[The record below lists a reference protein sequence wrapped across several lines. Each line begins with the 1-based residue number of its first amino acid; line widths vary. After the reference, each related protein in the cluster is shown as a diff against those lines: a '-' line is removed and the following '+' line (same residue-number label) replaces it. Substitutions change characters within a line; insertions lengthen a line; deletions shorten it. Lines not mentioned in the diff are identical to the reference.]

1 MTAQDLKKSILQL
14 AIQGKLVEQRKE
26 EGTAEELYKQIQE
39 EKQKLIKENKIKKSK
54 PLPEITD
61 EEIPFDIPDTWKW
74 VRLNEIVDMY
84 TGNSISK
91 SLKEQKYSK
100 IDNGYDYIGTKDV
113 NFNSFINYDN
123 GTKIPFE
130 EIKFRKAY
138 QNSVLMCIE
147 GGSAGRKIGILNKTV
162 CFGNKLC
169 AFNII
174 LGEPKFIFYFLQSA
188 IFYQSFKQ
196 NLSGIIGG
204 VSINKLKTLIIP
216 IPPLEEQ
223 KRIVEKIE
231 ELIPFIDKYDK
242 VYNELTKLNNS
253 FPTDIEKSI
262 LQYAIQGK
270 LVEQRKEEGTA
281 EELYKQIQEEKQ
293 RLIKEKKIKKS
304 KPLPEITEEAIPF
317 DIPASWKWVRLQD
330 VGELNRGKSKHRPRN
345 DVKLFENGSFP
356 LIQTGDVA
364 RANNIITSY
373 KAKYNDFG
381 VNQSRIWGKGTLCL
395 TIAANIGDV
404 ALLGF
409 DACFPDSVV
418 GFNAFRPI
426 ISNKY
431 FMYGLMC
438 YKNILDKLSRS
449 TAQKNIN
456 IEILST
462 VIFPLP
468 PLEEQIRIVEKI
480 EELMSYIKKL
490 KYEFKIYEIGRI

>member
-26 EGTAEELYKQIQE
+26 EGTAEELYKQIKE

-54 PLPEITD
+54 PLPEITN

-204 VSINKLKTLIIP
+204 VSINKLKSLIIP
-216 IPPLEEQ
+216 IPPLKEQ

-231 ELIPFIDKYDK
+231 ELMPYIDKYDK

-270 LVEQRKEEGTA
+270 LVEQREEEGTA
-281 EELYKQIQEEKQ
+281 EELYKQIEEEKQ

-304 KPLPEITEEAIPF
+304 KTLPEITEDEIPF
-317 DIPASWKWVRLQD
+317 DIPDSWKWVRLGNLGNNCEYSFADGPFGSNLKKIHYIDKPEVRIIQLSNI
-330 VGELNRGKSKHRPRN
+330 G
-345 DVKLFENGSFP
+345 ENGWK
-356 LIQTGDVA
+356 
-364 RANNIITSY
+364 NKNIKYTSY
-373 KAKYNDFG
+373 KHAETIKRSKVKIGNIVIAKMMPAGRAIEVPEIEKDY
-381 VNQSRIWGKGTLCL
+381 VLSS
-395 TIAANIGDV
+395 
-404 ALLGF
+404 
-409 DACFPDSVV
+409 DAVKFVPHYKL
-418 GFNAFRPI
+418 N
-426 ISNKY
+426 NKY
-431 FMYGLMC
+431 LLYSINSNVFKKQIYSEVHG
-438 YKNILDKLSRS
+438 ITRVRTSLS
-449 TAQKNIN
+449 KIKKY
-456 IEILST
+456 II
-462 VIFPLP
+462 PLP
-468 PLEEQIRIVEKI
+468 PLEEQKRIVEKI
-480 EELMSYIKKL
+480 EELMNYTKKL
-490 KYEFKIYEIGRI
+490 N